1 MKIKKFESELLDVKE
16 LTPTVRHFVFSVP
29 DGFSFNAG
37 SIMNVSI
44 PVEDGKIKRL
54 YSIASN
60 PANRGFIEFC
70 IKYVENGPA
79 SKFLFNLKRGEKVEF
94 LGPFGTFTIK
104 DKSKDLILI
113 STGAGIAPFRSM
125 LYEFFNEGF
134 DKKILMLNGYRF
146 ENEVLYENELIKFK
160 KEHNNFDY
168 KIVISRPKTNIK
180 NKGRVQILVD
190 KYIKNDFEGD
200 FYLCGLNDMIESVRV
215 LLIEKGF
222 DSKRIYFE
230 RFDV

>member
-79 SKFLFNLKRGEKVEF
+79 SKFLFNLKIGEKVEF
-94 LGPFGTFTIK
+94 L
-104 DKSKDLILI
+104 
-113 STGAGIAPFRSM
+113 
-125 LYEFFNEGF
+125 
-134 DKKILMLNGYRF
+134 
-146 ENEVLYENELIKFK
+146 
-160 KEHNNFDY
+160 
-168 KIVISRPKTNIK
+168 
-180 NKGRVQILVD
+180 
-190 KYIKNDFEGD
+190 
-200 FYLCGLNDMIESVRV
+200 
-215 LLIEKGF
+215 
-222 DSKRIYFE
+222 
-230 RFDV
+230 

>member
-1 MKIKKFESELLDVKE
+1 M
-16 LTPTVRHFVFSVP
+16 
-29 DGFSFNAG
+29 
-37 SIMNVSI
+37 
-44 PVEDGKIKRL
+44 
-54 YSIASN
+54 
-60 PANRGFIEFC
+60 
-70 IKYVENGPA
+70 
-79 SKFLFNLKRGEKVEF
+79 
-94 LGPFGTFTIK
+94 GPFGTFTIK

-146 ENEVLYENELIKFK
+146 ENEVLYEDELIKFK
-160 KEHNNFDY
+160 KDHKNFDY